1 MNENRKKILNMLAQG
16 QIAADEAERLIAA
29 LENEAP
35 PAGTPSVSE
44 QAPKPKYLRVVATE
58 HNWRGEPV
66 NVNVRVPLQMLR
78 AGVKL
83 AGLIPKQD
91 RPRVNAAMQQE
102 GVPFDLNQ
110 ITSDNLDEVIGHLD
124 ELTVDID
131 DKGKRS
137 EERRVGKEAAA
148 GSLLPR

>member
-16 QIAADEAERLIAA
+16 QITADEAERLIAA

-35 PAGTPSVSE
+35 PAGAPGVSE
-44 QAPKPKYLRVVATE
+44 QAPKPKPKYLRVVATE

-78 AGVKL
+78 SGVKL
-83 AGLIPKQD
+83 AGLIPKQA
-91 RPRVNAAMQQE
+91 RERVNAALQQE

-110 ITSDNLDEVIGHLD
+110 ITSDNLEEVIGHLD

-131 DKGKRS
+131 DKGKTKV
-137 EERRVGKEAAA
+137 RVFCE
-148 GSLLPR
+148 

>member
-16 QIAADEAERLIAA
+16 QITADEAERLIAA

-35 PAGTPSVSE
+35 PAGAPGVSE
-44 QAPKPKYLRVVATE
+44 QAPKAKPKYLRVVATE

-78 AGVKL
+78 SGVKL
-83 AGLIPKQD
+83 AGLIPKQA
-91 RPRVNAAMQQE
+91 RERVNAALQQE

-110 ITSDNLDEVIGHLD
+110 ITSDNLEEVIGHLD

-131 DKGKRS
+131 DKGKTKV
-137 EERRVGKEAAA
+137 RVFCE
-148 GSLLPR
+148 

>member
-16 QIAADEAERLIAA
+16 QITADEAERLIAA

-35 PAGTPSVSE
+35 PPGTPGVSE
-44 QAPKPKYLRVVATE
+44 QAAKPKPKYLRVVATE

-78 AGVKL
+78 SGVKL
-83 AGLIPKQD
+83 AGLIPKQA
-91 RPRVNAAMQQE
+91 RERVNAAMQQE

-110 ITSDNLDEVIGHLD
+110 ITSDNLDEVIGHFD

-131 DKGKRS
+131 DKGKTKVRLFC
-137 EERRVGKEAAA
+137 E
-148 GSLLPR
+148 

>member
-16 QIAADEAERLIAA
+16 QITADEAERLIAA

-35 PAGTPSVSE
+35 PAGAPGAAE
-44 QAPKPKYLRVVATE
+44 QAAKPKPKYLRVVATE
-58 HNWRGEPV
+58 YNWRGEPV

-78 AGVKL
+78 SGVKL
-83 AGLIPKQD
+83 AGLIPKQA
-91 RPRVNAAMQQE
+91 RERVNAALQQD
-102 GVPFDLNQ
+102 GVPFDLSQ

-131 DKGKRS
+131 DKGKTKVRLFC
-137 EERRVGKEAAA
+137 E
-148 GSLLPR
+148 